1 MTTSFEEQTL
11 KERIIYAIEQ
21 ADDISNEISVI
32 HEQLSEGDSEYE
44 VRANI
49 YRTFEKHYG
58 GSDEYGNREEY
69 YTLKTKEC
77 VVDTLTK
84 WNENGEPLYFTESQE
99 LSELADYIEDYFTVK

>member
-32 HEQLSEGDSEYE
+32 HEQLSEGDFEYE

-77 VVDTLTK
+77 VVDTLTETGDESREYA
-84 WNENGEPLYFTESQE
+84 WHESNG
-99 LSELADYIEDYFTVK
+99 D